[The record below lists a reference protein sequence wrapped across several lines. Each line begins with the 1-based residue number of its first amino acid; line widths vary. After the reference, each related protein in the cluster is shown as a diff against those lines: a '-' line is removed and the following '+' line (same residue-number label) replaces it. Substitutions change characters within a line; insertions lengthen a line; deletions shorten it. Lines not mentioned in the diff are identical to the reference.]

1 MADGQD
7 ASLHL
12 KRWAN
17 QETIHGVKH
26 GKTGWLTL
34 LTYLVLLRF
43 SGADSITM
51 PCLVLMWHFIAD
63 TLPVMYPL

>member
-1 MADGQD
+1 MADSQD
-7 ASLHL
+7 ASLYL
-12 KRWAN
+12 IRGEN
-17 QETIHGVKH
+17 QETVHGVKH
-26 GKTGWLTL
+26 RKTGRPTL

-63 TLPVMYPL
+63 TLPVVYPL